1 MQPHQPR
8 LPPAAKTAVILS
20 VPHGLAACH
29 PRPVRGSAGK
39 MKVFMSDAESGL
51 LAARVFGVGAVA
63 DPVLSGGSAATV
75 GPAGVG
81 PTVLTDPA

>member
-1 MQPHQPR
+1 
-8 LPPAAKTAVILS
+8 
-20 VPHGLAACH
+20 
-29 PRPVRGSAGK
+29 